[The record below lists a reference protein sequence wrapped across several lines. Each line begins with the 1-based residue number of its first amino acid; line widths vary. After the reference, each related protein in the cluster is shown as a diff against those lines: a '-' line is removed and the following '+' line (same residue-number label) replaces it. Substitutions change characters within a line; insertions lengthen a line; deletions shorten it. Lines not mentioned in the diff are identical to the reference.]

1 MASFVDNLSFYESM
15 KFGCILQY
23 YFSCSYVDAEG
34 KQLVAVD
41 ESNNNIELGT
51 GGSELVITNKSEK
64 GTRVRTL
71 GSREFIRYYRQKPR
85 PSVATDR
92 ALALSLASRSE
103 SLCYLFVHCIVFM
116 LFH

>member
-1 MASFVDNLSFYESM
+1 M
-15 KFGCILQY
+15 
-23 YFSCSYVDAEG
+23 
-34 KQLVAVD
+34 VAAD
-41 ESNNNIELGT
+41 DMDNNIELGS
-51 GGSELVITNKSEK
+51 GGSELVITNKGEK

-103 SLCYLFVHCIVFM
+103 SLCYLLTHLNIFVMLHC
-116 LFH
+116 